1 MAETKN
7 KPIKSYRLGN
17 VEASV
22 WPNKS
27 PKDGSIYFS
36 FNFQKSYKNKDGEW
50 VQTGFYSR
58 GDLAY
63 LAILA
68 QKILCEEITPIE
80 RRKAAASGAQAQ
92 AQYEPEPPAADS
104 YDEAPV

>member
-1 MAETKN
+1 MAGN

-22 WPNKS
+22 WPNQS
-27 PKDGSIYFS
+27 PKDGSLYFS
-36 FNFQKSYKNKDGEW
+36 FNFQKNYKNKDGEW

-58 GDLAY
+58 GDLAD

-80 RRKAAASGAQAQ
+80 RKKASSASSAQAEY
-92 AQYEPEPPAADS
+92 APTEPASDS
-104 YDEAPV
+104 YDEAPF

>member
-22 WPNKS
+22 WLNKS

-50 VQTGFYSR
+50 VQTGFYNR

-80 RRKAAASGAQAQ
+80 RRKAAASSAQ

-104 YDEAPV
+104 YDDAPF

>member
-1 MAETKN
+1 MSENKN
-7 KPIKSYRLGN
+7 KPTKSYRLGN

-36 FNFQKSYKNKDGEW
+36 FNFQKSFKNKDGDW
-50 VQTGFYSR
+50 VQTGFFNR
-58 GDLAY
+58 GDLAD

-68 QKILCEEITPIE
+68 QKILYEEITPINK
-80 RRKAAASGAQAQ
+80 RKTSIGNNQTEESAAAYSC
-92 AQYEPEPPAADS
+92 
-104 YDEAPV
+104 DEEVPF

>member
-36 FNFQKSYKNKDGEW
+36 FNFQKSFKNKDGEW
-50 VQTGFYSR
+50 VQTGFYNR

-80 RRKAAASGAQAQ
+80 RKKASSASSTQ
-92 AQYEPEPPAADS
+92 AQYEPESPAADS
-104 YDEAPV
+104 YDDAPF

>member
-22 WPNKS
+22 WPNKN
-27 PKDGSIYFS
+27 PKDGSLYFS

-50 VQTGFYSR
+50 VQTGFYNR

-68 QKILCEEITPIE
+68 QKILCEEISPIE
-80 RRKAAASGAQAQ
+80 RKKSAAASSAQ

-104 YDEAPV
+104 YDDAPF

>member
-22 WPNKS
+22 WSNKS

-36 FNFQKSYKNKDGEW
+36 FNFQRSYKNKDGEW

-68 QKILCEEITPIE
+68 QKILCEEISPIA

-92 AQYEPEPPAADS
+92 AQYEPEEPAADS
-104 YDEAPV
+104 YDEAPF

>member
-1 MAETKN
+1 MAGN

-36 FNFQKSYKNKDGEW
+36 FNFQKSFKNKDGEW
-50 VQTGFYSR
+50 VQTGFYNR
-58 GDLAY
+58 GDLAD

-68 QKILCEEITPIE
+68 QKILYRKKKNGVGL
-80 RRKAAASGAQAQ
+80 RRTGASAIRAGTAGGGQL
-92 AQYEPEPPAADS
+92 
-104 YDEAPV
+104 

>member
-1 MAETKN
+1 MSENKN
-7 KPIKSYRLGN
+7 KPTKSYRLGN

-36 FNFQKSYKNKDGEW
+36 FNFQKSFKNKDGDW
-50 VQTGFYSR
+50 VQTGFFNR
-58 GDLAY
+58 GDLAD

-68 QKILCEEITPIE
+68 QKILYEEITPINK
-80 RRKAAASGAQAQ
+80 RKTSFGNNQTEESAAEYSC
-92 AQYEPEPPAADS
+92 D
-104 YDEAPV
+104 DEVPF

>member
-36 FNFQKSYKNKDGEW
+36 FNFQKSFKNKDGEW
-50 VQTGFYSR
+50 VQTGFYNR

-80 RRKAAASGAQAQ
+80 RKKASSDASAK

-104 YDEAPV
+104 YDDAPF

>member
-1 MAETKN
+1 MSENKN
-7 KPIKSYRLGN
+7 KPTKSYRLGN

-50 VQTGFYSR
+50 VQTGFYNR
-58 GDLAY
+58 GDLAD

-80 RRKAAASGAQAQ
+80 RKKASSDASAQ

-104 YDEAPV
+104 YDDAPF